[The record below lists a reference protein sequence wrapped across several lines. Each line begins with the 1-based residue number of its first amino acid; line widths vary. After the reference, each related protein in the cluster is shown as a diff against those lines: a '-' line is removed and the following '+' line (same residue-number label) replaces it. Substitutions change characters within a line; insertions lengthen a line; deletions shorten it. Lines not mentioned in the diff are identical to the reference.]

1 MNARDECL
9 SVAGADDG
17 GAVAGSARIDDGGV
31 RLGFEAT
38 SGEEKSGRIRERP
51 LVWTDEWPYSNIA
64 SVSTSSADLR
74 NETLLVL
81 TPPLQEYELGLL

>member
-51 LVWTDEWPYSNIA
+51 LVWC
-64 SVSTSSADLR
+64 
-74 NETLLVL
+74 
-81 TPPLQEYELGLL
+81 